1 MTTATDE
8 TELTPELVERVLKLS
23 PASRDRLLGLLDP
36 PPPPTPDWAAAPDA
50 LRAELQRRIEAVE
63 NGTMKT
69 YTIDETTAYLRQVAA
84 ERSGR

>member
-23 PASRDRLLGLLDP
+23 PESRGRLLGLLDP
-36 PPPPTPDWAAAPDA
+36 PPTPAWAADPDA

-69 YTIDETTAYLRQVAA
+69 YTIEETMAYLRQVAA
-84 ERSGR
+84 EGSGR